1 MGEGGATS
9 IIPADL
15 AGVWTDVGSFF
26 QNGLQPAIDVIAG
39 NAFLVAPLCVFIASR
54 VLGQAKSLFKVGG
67 RRRG

>member
-1 MGEGGATS
+1 MGEGGTTS

-15 AGVWTDVGSFF
+15 SAVWTDVGTFF
-26 QNGLQPAIDVIAG
+26 TKGLQPAIDVIAG